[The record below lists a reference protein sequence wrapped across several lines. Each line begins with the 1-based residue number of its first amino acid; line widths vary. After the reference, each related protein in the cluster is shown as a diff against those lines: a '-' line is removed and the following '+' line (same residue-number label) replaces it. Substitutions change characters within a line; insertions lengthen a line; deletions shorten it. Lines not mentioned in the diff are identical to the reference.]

1 MEVLELRQLQLFIE
15 VAKHKSITKAAESMH
30 LSQPALSKSI
40 RVLEEE
46 LGMTLVIRTNKTSDL
61 TDAGKIVLEYAQKMV
76 GILSEMKTTL
86 NDITN
91 LSRGQITI
99 GLPPIIGS
107 LFFPRVIAKFH
118 HAFPNIELNI
128 TEYGGARV
136 VKSVE
141 EGEFELGVAVLP
153 IDEKQFDVYPIV
165 EEEMKLLVFKDHRLA
180 SRKVVDIKE
189 LKEEE
194 FIFYHE
200 EFALNQ
206 IMRNQFIEVGFE
218 PKILFQSSQW
228 DLMTEMVA
236 ANLGIT
242 ILPRSICNRAFNPD
256 LRVIELK
263 EDILWRLAVI
273 TKKDRYISNAGR
285 TFIDFILKDP
295 L

>member
-1 MEVLELRQLQLFIE
+1 MELRQLQLFIE

-136 VKSVE
+136 VNSVE

>member
-1 MEVLELRQLQLFIE
+1 MEFRQLQLFIE
-15 VAKHKSITKAAESMH
+15 VAKHKSITKAAEHIH

-40 RVLEEE
+40 RALEEE
-46 LGMTLVIRTNKTSDL
+46 LGMTLIIRSNKTSDL
-61 TDAGKIVLEYAQKMV
+61 TDAGKIVLDYAQKMA
-76 GILSEMKTTL
+76 GIITEMKTTL

-91 LSRGQITI
+91 LTRGQINI
-99 GLPPIIGS
+99 GLPPFIGS

-118 HAFPNIELNI
+118 HTYPNIKLNI

-153 IDEKQFDVYPIV
+153 IDEQEFDVYPIV
-165 EEEMKLLVFKDHRLA
+165 EEEMKLLVYKDHRLA
-180 SRKVVDIKE
+180 HKEVVDIKE
-189 LKEEE
+189 LKDEE

-206 IMRNQFIEVGFE
+206 IMRNHFIAAGFE
-218 PKILFQSSQW
+218 PIILFMSSQW

-242 ILPRSICNRAFNPD
+242 ILPQSICNRAFNTDIKIID
-256 LRVIELK
+256 LEQP
-263 EDILWRLAVI
+263 ILWRLAVL
-273 TKKDRYISNAGR
+273 TKKERYISNAAR
-285 TFIDFILKDP
+285 TFIEFILKDP

>member
-1 MEVLELRQLQLFIE
+1 MELRQLRLFIE
-15 VAKHKSITKAAESMH
+15 VAKHKSITKAAENMH
-30 LSQPALSKSI
+30 ISQPALSKSLMA
-40 RVLEEE
+40 LEDE
-46 LGMTLVIRTNKTSDL
+46 LGMTLIIRTNKTSDL
-61 TDAGKIVLEYAQKMV
+61 TDAGKVVLEYALRMTV
-76 GILSEMKTTL
+76 LVDEMKTTL
-86 NDITN
+86 IDMTN
-91 LSRGQITI
+91 LSRGQINI
-99 GLPPIIGS
+99 GLPPFIGS
-107 LFFPRVIAKFH
+107 LFFPRVMAKFH

-153 IDEKQFDVYPIV
+153 IDEQQFSVYPIV
-165 EEEMKLLVFKDHRLA
+165 EEEMRLVVYKDHHLSDREQVEL
-180 SRKVVDIKE
+180 KE
-189 LKEEE
+189 LREEE

-206 IMRNQFIEVGFE
+206 IMRNHFIAAGFE
-218 PKILFQSSQW
+218 PKILFKSSQW

-242 ILPRSICNRAFNPD
+242 ILPQSICNRAFNSD
-256 LRVIELK
+256 LKVIKLQD
-263 EDILWRLAVI
+263 DIMWRLAVI

-285 TFIDFILKDP
+285 TFIDFILKEP